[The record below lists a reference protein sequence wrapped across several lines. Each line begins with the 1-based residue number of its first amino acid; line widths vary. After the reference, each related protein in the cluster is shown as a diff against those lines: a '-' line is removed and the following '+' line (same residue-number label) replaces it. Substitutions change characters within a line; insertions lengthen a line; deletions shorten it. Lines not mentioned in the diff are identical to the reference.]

1 MTVVRLSSLTDR
13 IDSTH
18 SNEHQ
23 TATSN
28 TQRNQ
33 PTITPVLPKQRTAM
47 EARLQQALDRRRS
60 EGTLRCLSSLEELQK
75 QRQDIDFSSNDYL
88 GLACSK
94 TLRALVDTAFQQAC
108 TCFSRNVLGA
118 TGSRLLSGDSV
129 YCHQLEEWLAR
140 LHRRPAA
147 LLCNSGY
154 DANLSITSCLPA
166 HVIVMDEL
174 CHNSIYMGV
183 KWNASRRH
191 DAPTV
196 VTTFAHNN
204 VQDLTAKLQQ
214 QHAGSIILVLVE
226 SVYSMDGDVAPLQ
239 EILNVSQKFGA
250 HVVVDEAHGLGIYGY
265 TNRRDLSEEE
275 DDNDSTTPTSGSG
288 GTGVLAAL
296 GLEHHPSLLASVY
309 TFGKAAGCH
318 GAVICC
324 SSPTLKEYLLNY
336 ARPFIYSTA
345 LPLHSLV
352 TIRCS
357 YQTFTSLEG
366 EERRRR
372 VFALVR
378 LFRRRVE
385 SMLTSIQKDDHIS
398 LCPSN
403 SPIQALLIPGNAA
416 CMDFCRIMKDQH
428 GILLYPIRAPTV
440 PKGQE
445 RVRIILHAHNTSE
458 EVEHLVE
465 CMNKTLQQQQQQ
477 QQQVDGY
484 KMNSRL

>member
-1 MTVVRLSSLTDR
+1 
-13 IDSTH
+13 
-18 SNEHQ
+18 
-23 TATSN
+23 
-28 TQRNQ
+28 
-33 PTITPVLPKQRTAM
+33 M

-75 QRQDIDFSSNDYL
+75 QRQDAIDFSSNDYL

-94 TLRALVDTAFQQAC
+94 TLRALVDTAFQQAAC

-129 YCHQLEEWLAR
+129 YSRKLEEWLAC
-140 LHRRPAA
+140 LHCRPAA

-154 DANLSITSCLPA
+154 DANLSITSCLPVD
-166 HVIVMDEL
+166 VIVMDEL

-204 VQDLTAKLQQ
+204 VHDLTAKLQQ
-214 QHAGSIILVLVE
+214 QHSGNIILVLVE

-250 HVVVDEAHGLGIYGY
+250 HVVVDEAHGLGIFGH
-265 TNRRDLSEEE
+265 TNRRDLSMLE
-275 DDNDSTTPTSGSG
+275 DDDSESTTPTSASG

-296 GLEHHPSLLASVY
+296 QLEQHPSLLASVY

-352 TIRCS
+352 TIQCS
-357 YQTFTSLEG
+357 YQTFTSFEG
-366 EERRRR
+366 ETRRRR
-372 VFALVR
+372 VFELVR
-378 LFRRRVE
+378 LFRERVE
-385 SMLTSIQKDDHIS
+385 SMLMSIQKDDDDIC

-416 CMDFCRIMKDQH
+416 CMDFCRIIKDQH

-465 CMNKTLQQQQQQ
+465 CMNKTLQQQQ
-477 QQQVDGY
+477 VDRY